1 MSSSS
6 AGPGAPPDT
15 PDPTQPSHEEAA
27 SAPSVYAT
35 PSTSAAASA
44 TKAKDRGN
52 PNRLAAPSA
61 RSANVSGVTGVRLK
75 KEHARPEDRTYVPAS
90 ISFLPRRTTATP
102 ASLSAILETP
112 SPLPLPPS
120 SMAPSGAKPP
130 PTAPVP
136 ARRGFSAASFDPMDS
151 TAAQAADDARPE
163 PRRRVSFGTTVEY
176 PKDKTPPS
184 IFPSAPSAPPSA
196 NEFLSGANDRSA
208 LGISTARS
216 PPPHLPYPPVPSP
229 NSGPVRGASHATSAP
244 AKLDSPREESGYI
257 RSRSPEEPEPLPPV
271 TSPESPLPPISVG
284 VPPLAGFASNS
295 ARPDAGSASA
305 PTTSVRHYSP
315 SDAIPRWT
323 SPDRKNSP
331 ALSANPSDTLEF
343 DPDVVQPYIDVL
355 LRRGSGQERSLY
367 ERVASLKS
375 FKVSK
380 HFVEDWGVPR
390 PKSTFKNF
398 RFRMS
403 QLVLDE
409 LEYLISELSPLL
421 TSIGHHIPKPFFNPG
436 RIDPGGHLLRSLAGH
451 DDLEM
456 LHYNM
461 KILCDRIGDAAERVL
476 GLDGRAEVSGADM
489 SPARTASSWADD
501 MSARAGS
508 LDPTIVTKLY
518 LTHPRLKARMTD
530 EGRSNIHQ
538 WTAAARDSPPQVE
551 WSPLHSALAPS
562 PSLLSAFPIR
572 DPEDAP
578 RRMYYPHGAEEPSY
592 SFISRSS
599 SYGQP
604 PGWRPPETSPTAT
617 SRAPNPLVSDES
629 ASSAIPRVSRKQ
641 QRAAKKARRE
651 ANSQRHATSTSRRRS
666 SSITAILALSA
677 GPEGPPSGSDSSE
690 DERDARAPRHAP
702 VPPVSRANREA
713 AAGPLT
719 PGTLPP
725 DPPDWSD
732 GSSSDSSSGSSSGNG
747 GGGGG
752 GSGGNGRGGNS
763 HGRRSGDRFAG
774 KMRLDTKISVKD
786 LPKWDGTYAAA
797 IDFFYSL
804 DRLAEKGHL
813 VRKYLGRYLPDC
825 LEDSSV
831 AQTFYDSAT
840 PAWKRYMTSRYIR
853 FVWTIRTYLLSD
865 RWLMEMS
872 NVANA
877 QRFRQKGYE
886 GELPIAYLNRR
897 IRYIRVLGMAEAGSP
912 FEIAEVLRFVPPSW
926 KGLLDQRSLIT
937 VFHSASYNYEQLVE
951 MARVYSGTG
960 EHRTND
966 EDLKRALTRLGVPMT
981 AARGTASGRRFFPSA
996 NAQARL
1002 AAGAADAE
1010 AYITEVEDDA
1020 AVAEEP
1026 DRDESSHDL
1035 AMAEVHATLRKN
1047 PPSEPKKYLWP
1058 KRDDIKSAT
1067 GKMPPY
1073 GCRQCGSTKH
1083 WNRECPYFDLY
1094 EQKNK
1099 ATGNFVEQAEEY
1111 VQSYAH
1117 AVNKSLISAYLGVTP
1132 RPALIG
1138 LKDEDVG
1145 KFTLGVV
1152 SAPEE
1157 PEEESSYRYAMSL
1170 AAPSGNAGLVR
1181 EATPRNGGEST
1192 VKLER
1197 LREHAP
1203 GRSAAGVAVLSVVG
1217 WIQST
1222 GERQVELRL
1231 DSCADV
1237 TLISADFLS
1246 CLKNK
1251 PRVHTGMR
1259 MKLYQLTDKNAVI
1272 TGYVDIPIIMRT
1284 TAGTLIE
1291 SRAEAYVVTNM
1302 SVDVLLGED
1311 YQQNYGVNVKRDPN
1325 LGTMVSFADQQHTV
1339 DANPLG
1345 LQSGRKMTERST
1357 LSVEKVERQR
1367 THRNEKNK
1375 RTRRQR
1381 ARERS
1386 PLAVRATE
1394 DMMLEA
1400 ASVRTMKVE
1409 AAALDVPD
1417 GREWLIERHLASGG
1431 EEGSDEFLAIPPTL
1445 VTSGDAYVPIA
1456 NTSRRRLVVKK
1467 GDILGRLA
1475 DPTSYFDAP
1484 ESEEALL
1491 AMEEH
1496 ARRIAAFINI
1506 RLEDENAPPV
1516 RGHAQAASA
1525 REPTRDGDD
1534 DEPYGP
1540 KTAELPDDTT
1550 YPSVN
1555 MEEILD
1561 VGDVPDSLKPSI
1573 WAMLRKRVRA
1583 FGFDDRLG
1591 KHKARVHIRTAEG
1604 QLPISVPM
1612 YTSSPE
1618 KRKII
1623 EEQVNKWLKLEVV
1636 KPSRSPWSA
1645 PVVIAYRNGKARFCV
1660 DYRRLNAS
1668 TIPDEF
1674 PIPRQSDIMAA
1685 LTGALVLSTLDALS
1699 GFLQLEVADEDVEK
1713 TAFRTHLGL
1722 FNFKRMPFGLR
1733 NGPAIFQRVMQEI
1746 LAPYLWI
1753 FCLVYIDDIVVFSK
1767 SYDDHLS
1774 HLDQVLE
1781 AIELSGITLSPK
1793 KCHLF
1798 YSSILLLG
1806 HKVSRLGLSTH
1817 DEKVKAILE
1826 LKEPTKVSELQT
1838 FLGMI
1843 VYFSAFIP
1851 YYASLARPLF
1861 ALLRKGTAWVW
1872 GEVERHAFESA
1883 KAALRSSPVLGH
1895 PIQGRPYRL
1904 YTDASNEALGCALQ
1918 QIQPIRIGDLA
1929 GTKVYERLRKA
1940 KEAGVQPPRLTI
1952 ALSAKVSDSDHLDAW
1967 GSTLDSSLVH
1977 VERVIAYWSRS
1988 FKSAETRYSATERE
2002 ALAAKEGL
2010 VKFQPFIEG
2019 EKILLVTDHAAL
2031 QWAKTYENTNRRL
2044 AAWGAV
2050 FSAYSDLH
2058 VVHRAGRVHSNV
2070 DPLSRLPRAP
2080 PEHVSPALDAT
2091 RAIELD
2097 HDSEANRFP
2106 RSLGRVGDVLGGSP
2120 NRNELDATAQAHVAT
2135 DRPRRE
2141 VRAPQRTTF
2150 SIPGRDVPRKA
2161 RSRVTAP
2168 ADKPSSEPSSSVESA
2183 PRLEANPQA
2192 ASPSSPPH
2200 DLPEALPAVHEE
2212 AATVPPPREWE
2223 SERQLP
2229 YLLVQM
2235 SPAVKREWVAQYSS
2249 DLSFK
2254 NRWASD
2260 DAEAKYWRPGRR
2272 YLRDKDGLLYF
2283 LDADH
2288 VPRLCVP
2295 ATQTVLIMREAHES
2309 PLETAHASAERMW
2322 TKLRELYFWPR
2333 MKKDLLRF
2341 CESCD
2346 ICQKTKARNFKHYGF
2361 LRPNDIP
2368 ALPYESVSLDL
2379 IGPLPLSEDS
2389 YTAILVVADRL
2400 SKHAQFIP
2408 TVFELNTDGF
2418 GYLFVRHVVCRFGL
2432 PTSVFADRDG
2442 RWLSDFWTA
2451 IAGYLKTKIVLSS
2464 ARHPQH
2470 DGQTEII
2477 NRLVEVM
2484 LRAYVA
2490 EDQSSWSK
2498 WLHLLEYAYNSTV
2511 HSSTG
2516 YAPFQLIYG
2525 LTPKGPLDLANP
2537 RSKRMQLLRANREDI
2552 DSFLSELETHRRMAR
2567 DAVAVAQERQA
2578 HAYDSGRRH
2587 AQFEKGS
2594 LVLVNPHTLEWQESK
2609 GAGVKLRQRWI
2620 GPFKV
2625 ISRVSANTYR
2635 IKLPKKFP
2643 GSNVINLEH
2652 LSAYHS
2658 SPAEFGR
2665 RPTLPD
2671 TRQFLHEGETP
2682 DIEDVVGHRYD
2693 RRRRQIVYLV
2703 TFRGYSS
2710 LADKWLSERDLRD
2723 VQDLLRAYQLRNNL

>member
-1 MSSSS
+1 VID
-6 AGPGAPPDT
+6 PPSGQSGKIRS
-15 PDPTQPSHEEAA
+15 DP
-27 SAPSVYAT
+27 
-35 PSTSAAASA
+35 
-44 TKAKDRGN
+44 
-52 PNRLAAPSA
+52 LAEP
-61 RSANVSGVTGVRLK
+61 
-75 KEHARPEDRTYVPAS
+75 
-90 ISFLPRRTTATP
+90 ISP
-102 ASLSAILETP
+102 SLSA
-112 SPLPLPPS
+112 
-120 SMAPSGAKPP
+120 
-130 PTAPVP
+130 P
-136 ARRGFSAASFDPMDS
+136 AG
-151 TAAQAADDARPE
+151 
-163 PRRRVSFGTTVEY
+163 
-176 PKDKTPPS
+176 
-184 IFPSAPSAPPSA
+184 
-196 NEFLSGANDRSA
+196 
-208 LGISTARS
+208 
-216 PPPHLPYPPVPSP
+216 
-229 NSGPVRGASHATSAP
+229 
-244 AKLDSPREESGYI
+244 
-257 RSRSPEEPEPLPPV
+257 
-271 TSPESPLPPISVG
+271 SPLPPISAD
-284 VPPLAGFASNS
+284 VPPLAGFSS
-295 ARPDAGSASA
+295 DGERPGAGSAPAATPATGS
-305 PTTSVRHYSP
+305 RYYSP

-323 SPDRKNSP
+323 SLDRKNSP
-331 ALSANPSDTLEF
+331 ALSATPSETLEF
-343 DPDVVQPYIDVL
+343 DSDAVQPYVDVL
-355 LRRGSGQERSLY
+355 LRRGAGQEKSLY
-367 ERVASLKS
+367 ERVLGLKS

-380 HFVEDWGVPR
+380 HFIEDWGVPR
-390 PKSTFKNF
+390 PKSSFKNF

-403 QLVLDE
+403 QIVIDE

-421 TSIGHHIPKPFFNPG
+421 ASIGRLVPKPFFNSG
-436 RIDPGGHLLRSLAGH
+436 RIDPGGHLLSSLSGH

-456 LHYNM
+456 LHYDM
-461 KILCDRIGDAAERVL
+461 KILCDRILDAATRIL
-476 GLDGRAEVSGADM
+476 NLDGLSEISGADL

-508 LDPTIVTKLY
+508 RNPTIVTKLY
-518 LTHPRLKARMTD
+518 LNHPRLKARMTD
-530 EGRSNIHQ
+530 EGRANIHR
-538 WTAAARDSPPQVE
+538 WTSAARDSPPQVE

-562 PSLLSAFPIR
+562 PSLLAAFPTR
-572 DPEDAP
+572 EPEEAP
-578 RRMYYPHGAEEPSY
+578 RRMYYPHGSDEPNF
-592 SFISRSS
+592 SFVSLSS

-604 PGWRPPETSPTAT
+604 PGWRAPDSSTTTRARTTDYVPDPEPE
-617 SRAPNPLVSDES
+617 ES
-629 ASSAIPRVSRKQ
+629 ASTRAAPRASRSQ
-641 QRAAKKARRE
+641 QRAEKKARRE
-651 ANSQRHATSTSRRRS
+651 SSSRAPISTSGRRRS
-666 SSITAILALSA
+666 SSITAILALSS
-677 GPEGPPSGSDSSE
+677 GPDGPPSGSDSS
-690 DERDARAPRHAP
+690 DIDHSSRPSRPVGPTPSIPRMAHAP
-702 VPPVSRANREA
+702 SSSAPP
-713 AAGPLT
+713 
-719 PGTLPP
+719 PGVLPP

-732 GSSSDSSSGSSSGNG
+732 GSSSDSDSDSSGG

-752 GSGGNGRGGNS
+752 GSGGSGGGGG
-763 HGRRSGDRFAG
+763 HGGGGHGGGGKRSGDRFAG
-774 KMRLDTKISVKD
+774 HMRLDTKISVKD
-786 LPKWDGTYAAA
+786 LPKWDGTYTSA

-804 DRLAEKGHL
+804 DRLAEKGRL
-813 VRKYLGRYLPDC
+813 VRKHLGRYIPDC

-831 AQTFYDSAT
+831 AQAFYDSAT
-840 PAWKRYMTSRYIR
+840 PSWKRYMTSRYVR
-853 FVWTIRTYLLSD
+853 FVWTVRTYLLSD

-877 QRFRQKGYE
+877 QRFRQKGFE

-897 IRYIRVLGMAEAGSP
+897 IRYIRVLGMAEPGSL

-951 MARVYSGTG
+951 MARVYSGSG
-960 EHRTND
+960 ERRTSD
-966 EDLKRALTRLGVPMT
+966 EDLKRALARLGVPMT
-981 AARGTASGRRFFPSA
+981 AARGPASSRRFFPSGSA
-996 NAQARL
+996 NARL
-1002 AAGAADAE
+1002 ASSSADAGAFL
-1010 AYITEVEDDA
+1010 TEVEEDD
-1020 AVAEEP
+1020 VATEDP
-1026 DRDESSHDL
+1026 DHDGSTHDDV
-1035 AMAEVHATLRKN
+1035 MAEVHATLRKN

-1067 GKMPPY
+1067 GKPPPY

-1094 EQKNK
+1094 EQKMK
-1099 ATGNFVEQAEEY
+1099 ATGNFVEQVDEY
-1111 VQSYAH
+1111 VRSYAH
-1117 AVNKSLISAYLGVTP
+1117 AVNKSMVSAYLGVTA
-1132 RPALIG
+1132 RPPLIS
-1138 LKDEDVG
+1138 LRDEDVR
-1145 KFTLGVV
+1145 KFTMGVE
-1152 SAPEE
+1152 SAPS
-1157 PEEESSYRYAMSL
+1157 EESLKKNVSSSEKKADGPDEPGFSTLEGPPKETARRYGG
-1170 AAPSGNAGLVR
+1170 PSER
-1181 EATPRNGGEST
+1181 SHTT
-1192 VKLER
+1192 VVLER
-1197 LREHAP
+1197 LRQHEP

-1217 WIQST
+1217 WIQSAD
-1222 GERQVELRL
+1222 ERQVELRL

-1237 TLISADFLS
+1237 SLISAEFLS
-1246 CLKNK
+1246 SLKRRPK
-1251 PRVHTGMR
+1251 VSTGMR

-1272 TGYVDIPIIMRT
+1272 TGYADVPIIMKTRT
-1284 TAGTLIE
+1284 GHLIE
-1291 SRAEAYVVTNM
+1291 SRAEAYVVKNM

-1311 YQQNYGVNVKRDPN
+1311 YQQNYGVCVRRDPD
-1325 LGTMVSFADQQHTV
+1325 LGTVISFTNQAYLV
-1339 DANPLG
+1339 DADPLG
-1345 LQSGRKMTERST
+1345 LSSSTRVTERSS
-1357 LSVEKVERQR
+1357 LSIETVEAKKA
-1367 THRNEKNK
+1367 HRNGKNG
-1375 RTRRQR
+1375 RSRRKR

-1386 PLAVRATE
+1386 PLVVRASE
-1394 DMMLEA
+1394 DFSVEA
-1400 ASVRTMKVE
+1400 ASVRTVKVE
-1409 AAALDVPD
+1409 ALALDMAD
-1417 GREWLIERHLASGG
+1417 GREWLVERHLTSGG
-1431 EEGSDEFLAIPPTL
+1431 EESTDELLAIPPTL
-1445 VTSGDAYVPIA
+1445 ITAGDAYVPIA
-1456 NTSRRRLVVKK
+1456 NTSQRKLNVKK
-1467 GDILGRLA
+1467 GDVLGRLA
-1475 DPTSYFDAP
+1475 DPASYFDAP

-1496 ARRIAAFINI
+1496 ARKIGAFINV
-1506 RLEDENAPPV
+1506 RLENEKMPADHG
-1516 RGHAQAASA
+1516 RAQASSA
-1525 REPTRDGDD
+1525 LGTVADPEDE
-1534 DEPYGP
+1534 EPYGP
-1540 KTAELPDDTT
+1540 KTAELPDNTT

-1555 MEEILD
+1555 MEEIMD
-1561 VGDVPDSLKPSI
+1561 VGDVPEELKPSI

-1591 KHKARVHIRTAEG
+1591 RHKARVHIRTVEG

-1618 KRKII
+1618 KRKVI
-1623 EEQVNKWLKLEVV
+1623 EEQINKWLKLEVIE
-1636 KPSRSPWSA
+1636 PSRSPWSA

-1660 DYRRLNAS
+1660 DYRRLNAA

-1699 GFLQLEVADEDVEK
+1699 GFLQLEVASEDVEK

-1767 SYDDHLS
+1767 SYSDHLS

-1781 AIELSGITLSPK
+1781 AVESAGITLSPK

-1826 LKEPTKVSELQT
+1826 LKEPTKVPELQT

-1895 PIQGRPYRL
+1895 PIQGLPYRL
-1904 YTDASNEALGCALQ
+1904 YTDASDEALGCALQ
-1918 QIQPIRIGDLA
+1918 QIQPIRVGDLA

-1940 KEAGVQPPRLTI
+1940 KEAGVQPPRLTFS
-1952 ALSAKVSDSDHLDAW
+1952 LSAKVPDADHSDNWSV
-1967 GSTLDSSLVH
+1967 SLDSSLVH

-2010 VKFQPFIEG
+2010 IKFQPFIEG

-2058 VVHRAGRVHSNV
+2058 IVHRAGRIHSNV

-2080 PEHVSPALDAT
+2080 PDHVSPALDAT

-2097 HDSEANRFP
+2097 HDSEVNRFP
-2106 RSLGRVGDVLGGSP
+2106 RSLGRVGDNP
-2120 NRNELDATAQAHVAT
+2120 DASLEKSEPDLVAQVHAAA

-2150 SIPGRDVPRKA
+2150 SIPGRDVPKRTRIRA
-2161 RSRVTAP
+2161 VVPADVLQERPEPSAESALELDDEAAPTRSPFPAP
-2168 ADKPSSEPSSSVESA
+2168 APLAEPSID
-2183 PRLEANPQA
+2183 PPGEATFA
-2192 ASPSSPPH
+2192 
-2200 DLPEALPAVHEE
+2200 
-2212 AATVPPPREWE
+2212 PPPREWV

-2229 YLLVQM
+2229 YLHVQM
-2235 SPAVKREWVAQYSS
+2235 SPELKADWIKLYSS
-2249 DLSFK
+2249 DPSFK
-2254 NRWASD
+2254 NKWASE
-2260 DAEAKYWRPGRR
+2260 DAEAKFWRPGRR

-2288 VPRLCVP
+2288 VPKLCVP
-2295 ATQTVLIMREAHES
+2295 SGQTVALMREAHES

-2333 MKKDLLRF
+2333 MRKDLQRF
-2341 CESCD
+2341 CDSCD
-2346 ICQKTKARNFKHYGF
+2346 ICQKTKARNFKNYGF
-2361 LRPNDIP
+2361 LRPHDIP
-2368 ALPYESVSLDL
+2368 TAPYESVSLDL
-2379 IGPLPLSEDS
+2379 IGPLPLSEDRYS
-2389 YTAILVVADRL
+2389 AILVVADRL
-2400 SKHAQFIP
+2400 TKHAQFIP

-2418 GYLFVRHVVCRFGL
+2418 GYLFVRHVICRFGL
-2432 PTSVFADRDG
+2432 PSSIFADRDG

-2451 IAGYLKTKIVLSS
+2451 IAGYLKTKMVLSS

-2490 EDQSSWSK
+2490 EDQASWST

-2516 YAPFQLIYG
+2516 YAPFQLLYG
-2525 LTPKGPLDLANP
+2525 MTPKGPLDLANP

-2552 DSFLSELETHRRMAR
+2552 DSFLADLETHRRMAR
-2567 DAVAVAQERQA
+2567 DAVAVAQEKQA

-2620 GPFKV
+2620 GPFQV
-2625 ISRVSANTYR
+2625 LARVSANTYR
-2635 IKLPKKFP
+2635 IRLPKKFP

-2652 LSAYHS
+2652 LSAY
-2658 SPAEFGR
+2658 SPSPSEFGR

-2682 DIEDVVGHRYD
+2682 DIEEVVGHRYD

-2710 LADKWLSERDLRD
+2710 LADKWLSERNLRD